1 MIFKLP
7 SILVKY
13 TNYVTT
19 TTTTLYMSL
28 PQLAKNPSL
37 ENLIKI
43 YKSITVPSQYA
54 TERDKENENKDK
66 VITVGYMDHDP
77 KKIIHQKSLLALS
90 LSQIKIYSKW
100 SYSCIEY
107 LLSDFYKCFSKFMNN
122 IIYPDQKNE

>member
-13 TNYVTT
+13 TNYVAT

-43 YKSITVPSQYA
+43 YKSISVPSQD
-54 TERDKENENKDK
+54 ENDREDKI
-66 VITVGYMDHDP
+66 VTAGYMDHDP
-77 KKIIHQKSLLALS
+77 KKIIHQKSSLALS

-107 LLSDFYKCFSKFMNN
+107 LLSDFYKCFSNFMNN
-122 IIYPDQKNE
+122 ILHPGHKNE